1 MKNMDENPQLLYR
14 WKAPLR
20 PYKKKSKIILRFYLA
35 VALLLSAIFFFF
47 GDRIL
52 LIPIWA
58 LVFLFYV
65 LTITP
70 PPDVENRVTA
80 FGIEAAGVTLRWDAL
95 SHFYFGKRFGFITL
109 TIVSRAPYFYH
120 AYMVVPDEEA
130 KKRLISILSLHL
142 MYQEK
147 PEKTLSDKMLDFLSR
162 VLPDEE
168 EIIQQEDLQ
177 AVSERLRKASL

>member
-1 MKNMDENPQLLYR
+1 MDDNPQLLYK

-70 PPDVENRVTA
+70 PPDVENRITA

-120 AYMVVPDEEA
+120 AYMVVPSEEA

-147 PEKTLSDKMLDFLSR
+147 PEKTLTDKMLDFLSKI
-162 VLPDEE
+162 LPDEE
-168 EIIQQEDLQ
+168 KIATQEDLQ
-177 AVSERLRKASL
+177 GVSERLRKASL